1 MNTPR
6 RQRPL
11 PNGSSGST
19 VEVLLGL
26 TVVGASALTAFALLP
41 RRRRR
46 SPPDDNE
53 PAGDARGKDDDDAGD
68 PAR

>member
-1 MNTPR
+1 MNAPH

-11 PNGSSGST
+11 HNGSSGST

-26 TVVGASALTAFALLP
+26 TVVGASMLTAFALLP

-46 SPPDDNE
+46 EPPDESEAPEDE
-53 PAGDARGKDDDDAGD
+53 EERDDAAD
-68 PAR
+68 